1 MSNTHIV
8 DPRENTVTKQIY
20 NHKCEVYFCP
30 ALLKYYPDEK
40 DRDQILK
47 KIEDQFHSYESLTYY
62 FSYLDYKKTEIVWRS
77 EYIEEINILWIGV
90 NINKE
95 HRYDSDG
102 NKYIDIPEEA
112 VDEINDFLERYQ
124 KIVESGK
131 EDEFWDDFFENHPAN
146 PDKKA
151 NKKNKKIIN

>member
-1 MSNTHIV
+1 M
-8 DPRENTVTKQIY
+8 
-20 NHKCEVYFCP
+20 
-30 ALLKYYPDEK
+30 
-40 DRDQILK
+40 
-47 KIEDQFHSYESLTYY
+47 
-62 FSYLDYKKTEIVWRS
+62 WRS

-102 NKYIDIPEEA
+102 NKYIDIPKEA